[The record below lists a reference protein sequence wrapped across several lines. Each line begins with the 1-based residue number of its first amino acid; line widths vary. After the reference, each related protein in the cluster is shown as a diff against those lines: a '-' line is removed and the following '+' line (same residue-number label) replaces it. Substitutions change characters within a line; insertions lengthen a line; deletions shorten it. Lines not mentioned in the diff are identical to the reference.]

1 MNKTKR
7 IVLLSLMVSLALVL
21 SIIESWFPLPISI
34 PGVKLG
40 LANIITITV
49 IIFFGFIDALS
60 VVFIRCILASIYGG
74 GITGFLFSISGGIL
88 STIIMFIMY
97 KKGSKLFSTIGISVA
112 GAVTHNIA
120 QIVIAG
126 IIMKDAAVYTVLPLL
141 LISGGIMGI
150 FVGLSSGFLETAIRK
165 TKIEFK

>member
-1 MNKTKR
+1 M
-7 IVLLSLMVSLALVL
+7 
-21 SIIESWFPLPISI
+21 
-34 PGVKLG
+34 
-40 LANIITITV
+40 
-49 IIFFGFIDALS
+49 
-60 VVFIRCILASIYGG
+60 
-74 GITGFLFSISGGIL
+74 